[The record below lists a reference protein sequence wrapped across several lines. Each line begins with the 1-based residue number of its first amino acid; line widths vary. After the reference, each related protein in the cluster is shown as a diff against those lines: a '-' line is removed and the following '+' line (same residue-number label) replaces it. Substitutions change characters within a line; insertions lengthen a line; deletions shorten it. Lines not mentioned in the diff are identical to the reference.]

1 MGRFR
6 FKDSIRWAPLGVW
19 EGMKQ
24 KKKGDF
30 LTKVV
35 KFGAKSLTLYSL
47 DGNTWSTRSGEL
59 KAILDRHEAERQK
72 LLQNMGEAKAQEEK
86 EKGATEEEQEEPER
100 DDAPMIVGEE
110 AEIDLSADD
119 EGDDDEAEEPRA
131 KATSKVAK
139 RTLPVEAAAIAA
151 KAKKSQKKK
160 SKDKVA
166 FVTPKP
172 RQIGK
177 KKVKSGSA
185 KGKKRSA
192 A

>member
-1 MGRFR
+1 
-6 FKDSIRWAPLGVW
+6 
-19 EGMKQ
+19 MKH

-72 LLQNMGEAKAQEEK
+72 LLQNMGEVKAQEDQ
-86 EKGATEEEQEEPER
+86 EKGSTEEEKEESEQ
-100 DDAPMIVGEE
+100 DDGPMIVGDG
-110 AEIDLSADD
+110 ADIDLAADD
-119 EGDDDEAEEPRA
+119 EGDDDEADAPRA
-131 KATSKVAK
+131 KAASKVAK

-172 RQIGK
+172 RRIGK
-177 KKVKSGSA
+177 KKVKSGSV